1 MSKIE
6 RIQQEID
13 IRTAEIEQ
21 YEESIERGEFQLSHI
36 ASLGGNEAAEMEAAE
51 MEAFKQQVEA
61 RVAQERRFL
70 AASRIILASA
80 QAQLDAIQ

>member
-1 MSKIE
+1 MTKAE

-13 IRTAEIEQ
+13 LRTSEIEQ

-36 ASLGGNEAAEMEAAE
+36 ASLEENVAAE
-51 MEAFKQQVEA
+51 MEAFRQQVEA
-61 RVAQERRFL
+61 RLAQERKFV

-80 QAQLDAIQ
+80 QAQLDAVQ

>member
-36 ASLGGNEAAEMEAAE
+36 ASLGGDEAAE

-61 RVAQERRFL
+61 RIAQERRFV

-80 QAQLDAIQ
+80 QAQLAAIQ

>member
-36 ASLGGNEAAEMEAAE
+36 ASLGGNEAAEMEA
-51 MEAFKQQVEA
+51 FKQQVEA
-61 RVAQERRFL
+61 RIAQERSFL

>member
-13 IRTAEIEQ
+13 NRTAEVEA

-36 ASLGGNEAAEMEAAE
+36 ASLGGNEAAEMEA
-51 MEAFKQQVEA
+51 FKRQVEA
-61 RVAQERRFL
+61 RIAQERGLL

>member
-36 ASLGGNEAAEMEAAE
+36 ASLEGNEAAE

-61 RVAQERRFL
+61 RIAQERRFL

-80 QAQLDAIQ
+80 QAQLASLT